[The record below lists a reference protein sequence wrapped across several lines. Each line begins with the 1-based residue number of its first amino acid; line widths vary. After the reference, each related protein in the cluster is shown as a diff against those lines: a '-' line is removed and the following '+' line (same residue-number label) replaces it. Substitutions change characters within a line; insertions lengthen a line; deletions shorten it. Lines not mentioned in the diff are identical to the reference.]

1 MNFDE
6 RLKLQDMIKQNN
18 VQDQTNKI
26 RQLKHSFLLKKDIE
40 LLLTL
45 KNSSIEN
52 AMIEC
57 SFLYTYYTDL
67 FNKIKKDEIDIS
79 ILFTFLNVLKKIE
92 NEEIDQHEGSY
103 EVGMLLKKIYVDSA
117 LKKANK
123 LNEHTKES
131 EYKGAQENIS
141 WKKWKQLNK

>member
-18 VQDQTNKI
+18 VQDQTSKI
-26 RQLKHSFLLKKDIE
+26 RELKHSSLLKKDIE

-45 KNSSIEN
+45 KNESVETMMS
-52 AMIEC
+52 EC
-57 SFLYTYYTDL
+57 FFLYTYYTDL
-67 FNKIKKDEIDIS
+67 FNKIKKDEIDVS
-79 ILFTFLNVLKKIE
+79 ILFTFLNVLQKIE

-117 LKKANK
+117 LKKADK
-123 LNEHTKES
+123 LNENTKDS
-131 EYKGAQENIS
+131 EYKGAQETIS
-141 WKKWKQLNK
+141 WKEWKRNN

>member
-18 VQDQTNKI
+18 VQDQTSKI
-26 RQLKHSFLLKKDIE
+26 RELKHSSLLKKDIE

-45 KNSSIEN
+45 KNESVETMMS
-52 AMIEC
+52 EC
-57 SFLYTYYTDL
+57 FFLYTYYTNL
-67 FNKIKKDEIDIS
+67 FNKIKKDEIDVS
-79 ILFTFLNVLKKIE
+79 ILFTFLNVLQKIE

-117 LKKANK
+117 LKKADK
-123 LNEHTKES
+123 LNENTKDS
-131 EYKGAQENIS
+131 EYKGAQETIS
-141 WKKWKQLNK
+141 WKEWKRNN

>member
-18 VQDQTNKI
+18 VQDQTDKI
-26 RQLKHSFLLKKDIE
+26 RELKHSSLLKNDIE
-40 LLLTL
+40 LLLKL
-45 KNSSIEN
+45 KESSTEN
-52 AMIEC
+52 AMQEC

-79 ILFTFLNVLKKIE
+79 ILFTFLNVLKKI
-92 NEEIDQHEGSY
+92 
-103 EVGMLLKKIYVDSA
+103 YVDSA

-123 LNEHTKES
+123 LNETAKES

-141 WKKWKQLNK
+141 WKTWKKQSNNK

>member
-18 VQDQTNKI
+18 VPDQTNKI
-26 RQLKHSFLLKKDIE
+26 RQLKHSSLLKKDIE

-45 KNSSIEN
+45 KNSSTEN
-52 AMIEC
+52 AILEC

-92 NEEIDQHEGSY
+92 DEEIDQHEGSY
-103 EVGMLLKKIYVDSA
+103 EVGLLLKKIYVDSA

-123 LNEHTKES
+123 LNENVEES
-131 EYKGAQENIS
+131 EYKSAQENIS
-141 WKKWKQLNK
+141 WKEWKQKK

>member
-18 VQDQTNKI
+18 VQDQTDKI

-45 KNSSIEN
+45 KNSSLEN
-52 AMIEC
+52 AMTEC

-79 ILFTFLNVLKKIE
+79 ILFTFLEVLKKIE
-92 NEEIDQHEGSY
+92 DKEIDQHEGSY

-123 LNEHTKES
+123 LNENTKES

-141 WKKWKQLNK
+141 WKNWKLINN

>member
-26 RQLKHSFLLKKDIE
+26 RQLKHSSLLKKDIE

-45 KNSSIEN
+45 KNSSTEN
-52 AMIEC
+52 AILEC

-92 NEEIDQHEGSY
+92 DEEIDQHEGSY
-103 EVGMLLKKIYVDSA
+103 EVGLLLKKIYVDSA

-123 LNEHTKES
+123 LNENVEES
-131 EYKGAQENIS
+131 EYKSAQENIS
-141 WKKWKQLNK
+141 WKEWKQKK

>member
-18 VQDQTNKI
+18 VQDHTNKI
-26 RQLKHSFLLKKDIE
+26 RQLKHSSLLKKDIE

-45 KNSSIEN
+45 KNESTEN
-52 AMIEC
+52 AMVEC
-57 SFLYTYYTDL
+57 SFLFTYYTDL

-79 ILFTFLNVLKKIE
+79 ILFTFLSVLKKIE
-92 NEEIDQHEGSY
+92 DEEIDQHEGSY

-123 LNEHTKES
+123 LNENPKET

-141 WKKWKQLNK
+141 WKEWKNNK